1 MRGMAVVMARALIF
15 NRQLPYYHARN
26 RLRSG
31 LLGEWGE
38 ILSLRPARQKRKLTA
53 TPDRVAMAP

>member
-1 MRGMAVVMARALIF
+1 MAVVMARALIF

-38 ILSLRPARQKRKLTA
+38 ILSPRPARQKRKLTA
-53 TPDRVAMAP
+53 TPDRVSGFRQI